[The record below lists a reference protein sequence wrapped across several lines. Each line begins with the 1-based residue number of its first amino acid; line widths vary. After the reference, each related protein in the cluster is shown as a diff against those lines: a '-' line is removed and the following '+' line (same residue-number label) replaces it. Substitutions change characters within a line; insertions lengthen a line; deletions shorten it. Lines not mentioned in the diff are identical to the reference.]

1 APSCGGARAREHPPG
16 GGGLAAWGLP
26 TARGRASARLR
37 AEGAAARFK
46 AIATVADSGP
56 ELSLVPRDPA
66 EQQQDRA
73 RVESALKQL
82 PPEQRQVVEM
92 AYYEGLSQREIA
104 LRTGDPLGTVKT
116 RVRLGMEKLSRLL
129 RDEGVPPS

>member
-1 APSCGGARAREHPPG
+1 MP
-16 GGGLAAWGLP
+16 LP
-26 TARGRASARLR
+26 ADCKSLDQVR
-37 AEGAAARFK
+37 AEIDRIDRAVVALLGERAGYVHAAARFK
-46 AIATVADSGP
+46 AIATVTDSGP
-56 ELSLVPRDPA
+56 ELSLVARDPA

-104 LRTGDPLGTVKT
+104 GRTGDPLGTVKT
-116 RVRLGMEKLSRLL
+116 RVRLGMEKLSHLL
-129 RDEGVPPS
+129 REEGVSPS